1 MQVTGFS
8 SWSGRLWYE
17 TNADTWN
24 IWTEYPNIWLQGFE
38 KKKINKVKFGLN
50 WSKNFSADWATLLT
64 NMEETHPCS
73 FRHKEE
79 EGYDDLPQETVC
91 QKS

>member
-1 MQVTGFS
+1 MHTHGIS
-8 SWSGRLWYE
+8 ESKEPDLTSG
-17 TNADTWN
+17 
-24 IWTEYPNIWLQGFE
+24 IW
-38 KKKINKVKFGLN
+38 KKKNINKVKFGLN

-79 EGYDDLPQETVC
+79 FEYDNLHQETAC